1 MPIAVVTG
9 STGQTGGYLVDEL
22 MDAGWEVHG
31 LSAGGSDEE
40 SVIHHQVD
48 VSDEKAFGDLL
59 ADIKPNVIVNL
70 AALSNVSESWN
81 DPVRTTSVNCISVAV
96 CLDYVQNMRKFKDIQ
111 VRFVQASSAQAFHSK
126 GLSPLSESA
135 PIKPIS
141 PYASTKAF
149 GHVMTQSYR
158 EAGCHASNAILFNH
172 ESPRRPPTFVTRKIT
187 QAVAKISYG
196 LQDEL
201 VLGPLDIYRDWGWAP
216 DYAHALRLIL
226 EAQSPSDYVVATGQA
241 HSIRDFLTEAFNHVG
256 ISAWE
261 PFVRSDQNLHRPT
274 EEPKLVGDPTK
285 IEVSL
290 GWKRTK
296 DFRGLVS
303 AMVDYD
309 LSQLNSNS

>member
-1 MPIAVVTG
+1 MQIAVVTG

-22 MDAGWEVHG
+22 IGAGWEVHG
-31 LSAGGSDEE
+31 VSAGGSD
-40 SVIHHQVD
+40 SQRAIQHKAD
-48 VSDEKAFGDLL
+48 VSDANHFGALL
-59 ADIKPNVIVNL
+59 NDIKPDAIVNL
-70 AALSNVSESWN
+70 AAISNVAESWR
-81 DPVRTTSVNCISVAV
+81 DPVRATSVNCISVAV
-96 CLDYVQNMRKFKDIQ
+96 CLEHIQDRLKTADKQ

-126 GLSPLSESA
+126 GLSPLTESA

-141 PYASTKAF
+141 PYAATKAF
-149 GHVMTQSYR
+149 GHVMTQTYR

-187 QAVAKISYG
+187 QAVAKISRG

-201 VLGPLDIYRDWGWAP
+201 VLGQLDVYRDWGWAP
-216 DYAHALRLIL
+216 DYAHALRLIV

-241 HSIRDFLTEAFNHVG
+241 HSIREFLTEAFSRVG
-256 ISAWE
+256 ISDWE
-261 PFVRSDQNLHRPT
+261 PFVRSDQVLFRPT

-296 DFRGLVS
+296 DFSELVA

-309 LSQLNSNS
+309 LSLLN

>member
-22 MDAGWEVHG
+22 INSGWQVHG
-31 LSAGGSDEE
+31 ISAGGRDES
-40 SVIHHQVD
+40 SVVHHKTD
-48 VSDEKAFGDLL
+48 VSDSKAFGGLL
-59 ADIKPNVIVNL
+59 AEIEPDAIVNL
-70 AALSNVSESWN
+70 AALSNVAESWK
-81 DPVRTTSVNCISVAV
+81 DPVRATSVNCISVAV
-96 CLDYVQNMRKFKDIQ
+96 CLEHVQNKLKTDDRQ

-141 PYASTKAF
+141 PYAATKAF
-149 GHVMTQSYR
+149 GHVMTQTYR

-187 QAVAKISYG
+187 QAVAKISRG
-196 LQDEL
+196 LQGEL
-201 VLGPLDIYRDWGWAP
+201 VLGPLDVYRDWGWAP
-216 DYAHALRLIL
+216 DYAHALRLIV
-226 EAQSPSDYVVATGQA
+226 ESQSPSDYVVATGQA
-241 HSIRDFLTEAFNHVG
+241 HSIREFLTEAFGRVG
-256 ISAWE
+256 ISDWE
-261 PFVRSDQNLHRPT
+261 PFVRSDQGLFRPT

-296 DFRGLVS
+296 DFSGLVS

-309 LSQLNSNS
+309 LSLLD